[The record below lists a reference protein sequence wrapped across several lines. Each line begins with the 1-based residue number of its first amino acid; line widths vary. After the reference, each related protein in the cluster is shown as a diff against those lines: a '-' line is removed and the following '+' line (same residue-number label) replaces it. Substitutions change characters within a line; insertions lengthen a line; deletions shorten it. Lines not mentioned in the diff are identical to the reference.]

1 MRREVEEGQGGQRAH
16 GNGGGGVK
24 EEGGA
29 LGSNLENPTNLHT
42 EKVGLAF
49 AIEDHA
55 RLGRHAR
62 KVLKNTDSNVRYGKS
77 GVRHMGEMGA
87 VGE

>member
-1 MRREVEEGQGGQRAH
+1 M
-16 GNGGGGVK
+16 GGGVK